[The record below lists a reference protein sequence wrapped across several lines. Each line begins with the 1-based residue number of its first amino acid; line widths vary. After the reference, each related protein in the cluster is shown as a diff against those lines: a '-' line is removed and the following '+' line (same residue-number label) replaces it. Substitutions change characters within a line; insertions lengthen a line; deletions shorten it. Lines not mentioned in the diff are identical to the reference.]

1 MTIHRCKN
9 FLLLALTACSFTAAA
24 APGGPIGGIIV
35 KGGKNPGG
43 QMHVLATTD
52 ANGKF
57 KLQVEEGGAYRFEFV
72 APDKAAE
79 SQRMARGFAI
89 DYVIQARVQ
98 PAPGRDPV
106 MAINRPLKVSAHLKA
121 GELLLTLPRG
131 GVLMSGTVHAP
142 ATEAASPITERAI
155 QESGVSVAP
164 TKPKGSSK

>member
-1 MTIHRCKN
+1 MTIYCCKN
-9 FLLLALTACSFTAAA
+9 LVLLALTACAIAAAA

-72 APDKAAE
+72 APDKPAE
-79 SQRMARGFAI
+79 SPRLARGFAI

-98 PAPGRDPV
+98 QSPGRDPV
-106 MAINRPLKVSAHLKA
+106 MAINRPLKVSTHLKA

-131 GVLMSGTVHAP
+131 GVLMSGTLQSP
-142 ATEAASPITERAI
+142 ANATSPVPQRGI
-155 QESGVSVAP
+155 QESGVSVSP
-164 TKPKGSSK
+164 TKSKDSSQ

>member
-1 MTIHRCKN
+1 MTIHCCKN
-9 FLLLALTACSFTAAA
+9 LVLLALTACAIAAAA

-72 APDKAAE
+72 APDQAAE
-79 SQRMARGFAI
+79 SPRLSRGFAI
-89 DYVIQARVQ
+89 DYVIQARLR

-106 MAINRPLKVSAHLKA
+106 MAINRPLRVSTHLKT

-131 GVLMSGTVHAP
+131 GVLMSGTLQSP
-142 ATEAASPITERAI
+142 ATAASSVPQHGIR
-155 QESGVSVAP
+155 ESGVSVPP
-164 TKPKGSSK
+164 TKSKDNSQ